1 VRSMTLKS
9 YVAPLVGMT
18 FFWTYLRHQTVFGT
32 LYPLNTTIPL
42 SDFSVQ
48 IYAVFLLV
56 LFVLS
61 LLALFFASA
70 LEKVFLNRRLVIV
83 LFAAMGSLG
92 AFLCLG
98 AQRGLYADWAYLLST
113 ILISVG
119 FLANCLAWAVYF
131 SSRFGPSQIILLA
144 VSYLASLVIFNAI
157 GIYFPIA
164 KDYVLVLVPLCI
176 GLTWLFANAPRA
188 QVEARTWASL
198 KKISPYIVLFVAF
211 LLAGS
216 VVRGIVDLEDPIG
229 RASYLRWGSSVV
241 VSVLILIACVR
252 LKRSTTIPRSNSL
265 CDDGDEYASIERMA
279 LKCWVVLA
287 VMFFAGTFI
296 CLISGTYTIGGHIV
310 VVARSSLDFFLWVL
324 LCNLAFQRKAAPI
337 PLFIVCNI
345 LTGVVSLFLSYVV
358 IPYVAA
364 LETGM
369 MKSSFEMFVL
379 TIVFALIAL
388 IVVVFG
394 VIMLRA
400 NSVKT
405 LPGSEAMES
414 MPFLPEDKVCEH
426 KLTKREIE
434 VIGYLACGYTLGA
447 VAAKLFISKSTAQTH
462 VKSAYRKLGVHSK
475 DDLIE
480 TISSWTRG

>member
-1 VRSMTLKS
+1 MLRS
-9 YVAPLVGMT
+9 YIAPLVGMT

-32 LYPLNTTIPL
+32 LYPLDITMQL

-48 IYAVFLLV
+48 VYVVFLLI
-56 LFVLS
+56 LLAFS
-61 LLALFFASA
+61 LLALLFAPTV
-70 LEKVFLNRRLVIV
+70 EKMFLNRRPLIV

-92 AFLCLG
+92 VFLCMG
-98 AQRGLYADWAYLLST
+98 AQRGLYADWAYLLS
-113 ILISVG
+113 IVLISLG

-131 SSRFGPSQIILLA
+131 SSKFGPSQIVLLA
-144 VSYLASLVIFNAI
+144 VSYLASLIIFNAV
-157 GIYFPIA
+157 GIYFPVA
-164 KDYVLVLVPLCI
+164 KDYVLVFIPLCI
-176 GLTWLFANAPRA
+176 GLAWLFADAPRA

-198 KKISPYIVLFVAF
+198 KMISPYIGLFVAF

-216 VVRGIVDLEDPIG
+216 VVRGIVDWEDPIG
-229 RASYLRWGSSVV
+229 RASYLRWGSSVT
-241 VSVLILIACVR
+241 VSVLILIACIR
-252 LKRSTTIPRSNSL
+252 LKKGTLFSRATPSYQ
-265 CDDGDEYASIERMA
+265 DDDEHTAIERMA
-279 LKCWVVLA
+279 LECWVVLA
-287 VMFFAGTFI
+287 VMFFAGTFVS
-296 CLISGTYTIGGHIV
+296 LISGTYAIGGHIV

-324 LCNLAFQRKAAPI
+324 LCNLAFQKKAAPI
-337 PLFIVCNI
+337 PLFIVCNVLI
-345 LTGVVSLFLSYVV
+345 GIVSLFLSYVV
-358 IPYVAA
+358 IPYVAS

-400 NSVKT
+400 NTTKDLSGR
-405 LPGSEAMES
+405 GSMES
-414 MPFLPEDKVCEH
+414 MPFLPEDKATEY

-462 VKSAYRKLGVHSK
+462 IKSAYRKLGVHSK
-475 DDLIE
+475 NDLIE
-480 TISSWTRG
+480 TINSWTRD